1 MVSLTV
7 IILSVVIFSALVINM
22 ALKPAYSA
30 RLTAVLMTIAALG
43 GSVIYGLGYT
53 HSGYGIILSLIR
65 TPFSVIGMFLGKNDL
80 SAING
85 AEVVATT
92 AGKLVFWTLH
102 LLAFYSIASAAM
114 ISIGAEGLRRLRLL
128 LAMNGDL
135 TIIYG
140 INDESLKVGKECIE
154 KKKSAVVFIADQG
167 AASAANNIAGL
178 GMAVLSGSS
187 AANSELSELKWLRIE
202 ARRKIEVFALDE
214 DANKDLFYVLRL
226 RDAFEK
232 IGVDPKKT
240 SVTLPGTEE
249 ILMEMLQVSPDHY
262 GFGYVNVYDPADL
275 MARAMIKLCPPWE
288 FMTFDNCGCAQQDFD
303 CIVVGFGYSGQA
315 ALRYLIMNSQFVGS
329 SFHAA
334 VFSTDFDKQSGFL
347 FSESPEILEKYD
359 IEVFKNDAR
368 SKEFYQYLNTR
379 LGSLRYIAVCA
390 GTDEMNSEL
399 TDHIMLYLQRL
410 RAEHIC
416 VVQCTKDGVRYQQ
429 AVGRPIQSR
438 SVRSLEM
445 LSAEILDRD
454 AILINSAYD
463 SSDKTDWEK
472 WVLCNS
478 FGKMSSRASAEF
490 IPALVRASG
499 DTPEEIIGGKWDHNE
514 DLKEILGETE
524 HLRWCAFHYCMGY
537 RTMSDKEFESNV
549 KEYIRCREK
558 GLPLPRITKNTE
570 RRTHACLIP
579 YHDLDDLSAKENAV
593 TGRNTDYKKMDIANV
608 MMIPNILKRN
618 AEEQT

>member
-1 MVSLTV
+1 MSMFM
-7 IILSVVIFSALVINM
+7 IRQILW
-22 ALKPAYSA
+22 
-30 RLTAVLMTIAALG
+30 R
-43 GSVIYGLGYT
+43 
-53 HSGYGIILSLIR
+53 
-65 TPFSVIGMFLGKNDL
+65 
-80 SAING
+80 
-85 AEVVATT
+85 E
-92 AGKLVFWTLH
+92 
-102 LLAFYSIASAAM
+102 
-114 ISIGAEGLRRLRLL
+114 
-128 LAMNGDL
+128 
-135 TIIYG
+135 
-140 INDESLKVGKECIE
+140 
-154 KKKSAVVFIADQG
+154 
-167 AASAANNIAGL
+167 
-178 GMAVLSGSS
+178 
-187 AANSELSELKWLRIE
+187 
-202 ARRKIEVFALDE
+202 
-214 DANKDLFYVLRL
+214 
-226 RDAFEK
+226 
-232 IGVDPKKT
+232 
-240 SVTLPGTEE
+240 
-249 ILMEMLQVSPDHY
+249 
-262 GFGYVNVYDPADL
+262 
-275 MARAMIKLCPPWE
+275 
-288 FMTFDNCGCAQQDFD
+288 DFD

-429 AVGRPIQSR
+429 AVGHPIQSR

-463 SSDKTDWEK
+463 NSDKTDWEK

-608 MMIPNILKRN
+608 MMIPSILKKN
-618 AEEQT
+618 TEEQA